1 MSDYLRVAGILLE
14 VLLLFNLIIIAH
26 ELGHFLAA
34 RWRGLV
40 VEKFGIWF
48 GKPIWKKTI
57 GGVEYSLGS
66 IPAGGFV
73 ALPQLAPMESV
84 EGESKHDRSALPP
97 VSALDK
103 VIVAISGPVASMLL
117 ALFCAVIVWFV
128 GRPVSQT
135 ESTTVIGYVVPD
147 GPAAKAGLLPGDE
160 ILEVNRHPVSK
171 FAGMGNMR
179 QSVTWN
185 IVRSEEPLIPIK
197 FERDGVVQTVEIE
210 PTKPERQGW
219 GRRPHGQI
227 GILPA
232 ATPVV
237 AKVFKDSPA
246 AVAGIQPRD
255 LITAVDGQPLLS
267 LATLSE
273 YLDKHQTGVPID
285 LTVLRGGETLQLS
298 VSPMVPDGGNKPRV
312 GILWDDQGVTTLEHP
327 NPIDLVV
334 GSVRT
339 MYDTLSAVLS
349 PRSDIKA
356 EHLSGPVGIMWI
368 YYLLFESPDGW
379 RLALWFSVVLNVNL
393 ALLNL
398 LPIPVLDGGHITIA
412 LIEAIRRKPINV
424 RLLEII
430 QSGFAFLIIGYMLYI
445 TFFDVVDL
453 PPRGQLLLAF
463 LVLVGLLL
471 MLLSIVSLRP
481 FVYIALAVLL
491 LLAFWASSFLKE
503 KEPAAELKFSSPLPS
518 KAVPS
523 NQ

>member
-1 MSDYLRVAGILLE
+1 MLWSSFMADYLRVAGILLE

-26 ELGHFLAA
+26 ELGHFVAA

-73 ALPQLAPMESV
+73 ALPQLAPMEAV
-84 EGESKHDRSALPP
+84 EGETKHDRAALPP

-103 VIVAISGPVASMLL
+103 IIVAISGPVASMTL
-117 ALFCAVIVWFV
+117 ALLCAVIVWFV
-128 GRPVSQT
+128 GRPVSQAET
-135 ESTTVIGYVVPD
+135 STVIGYVLPE
-147 GPAAKAGLLPGDE
+147 GPAAKAGLRPGDK

-185 IVRSEEPLIPIK
+185 VVRSEEPLIPIK
-197 FERDGVVQTVEIE
+197 FERDGTVQTVEVE
-210 PTKPERQGW
+210 PTIPERQGW
-219 GRRPHGQI
+219 GRRPLRQI

-232 ATPVV
+232 TTPMV

-246 AVAGIQPRD
+246 ATAGIQPRD

-267 LATLSE
+267 LASLSE
-273 YLDKHQTGVPID
+273 YLDTHQAGVPID
-285 LTVLRGGETLQLS
+285 LAVQRGDETLQLA
-298 VSPMVPDGGNKPRV
+298 VTPLVPEGEDKPRV
-312 GILWDDQGVTTLEHP
+312 GIMWDDRGPTVLEHP
-327 NPIDLVV
+327 NPWQLVV

-339 MYDTLSAVLS
+339 MVDTLSAVFS

-356 EHLSGPVGIMWI
+356 QHLSGPVGIMRI

-398 LPIPVLDGGHITIA
+398 LPIPVLDGGHIMLAI
-412 LIEAIRRKPINV
+412 IEAIRRKPINV
-424 RLLEII
+424 RLLEIV

-445 TFFDVVDL
+445 TFFDVQDL
-453 PPRGQLLLAF
+453 PWRSKG
-463 LVLVGLLL
+463 
-471 MLLSIVSLRP
+471 
-481 FVYIALAVLL
+481 
-491 LLAFWASSFLKE
+491 E
-503 KEPAAELKFSSPLPS
+503 EPPAELKFTPKP
-518 KAVPS
+518 
-523 NQ
+523 

>member
-1 MSDYLRVAGILLE
+1 MADYLRVAGILLE
-14 VLLLFNLIIIAH
+14 VLVLFNLIIIAH

-48 GKPIWKKTI
+48 GKPLWKKTV

-103 VIVAISGPVASMLL
+103 IIVAAAGPAASMLL
-117 ALFCAVIVWFV
+117 ALLCAAVVWYV
-128 GRPVSQT
+128 GRPVSQAET
-135 ESTTVIGYVVPD
+135 TTVIGYVLPD
-147 GPAAKAGLLPGDE
+147 GPAAKAGLRPGDR
-160 ILEVNRHPVSK
+160 ILEVNRHPVTK

-185 IVRSEEPLIPIK
+185 VVRSEEPLIPVK
-197 FERDGVVQTVEIE
+197 FERNGAVQTVEVE
-210 PTKPERQGW
+210 PVTPERKGW
-219 GRRPHGQI
+219 GRRPLRQI

-232 ATPVV
+232 TTPMV
-237 AKVFKDSPA
+237 AKVFPDSPA
-246 AVAGIQPRD
+246 AEAGIRPRD

-267 LATLSE
+267 LASLSQ
-273 YLDKHQTGVPID
+273 YLDKHKAGAPID
-285 LTVLRGGETLQLS
+285 LSVKRGDETLQL
-298 VSPMVPDGGNKPRV
+298 VVTPAIPEGEEKLRV
-312 GILWDDQGVTTLEHP
+312 GILWDDRGVTVLEHP
-327 NPIDLVV
+327 DPWQLVV

-339 MYDTLSAVLS
+339 MIDTLSAVFS

-356 EHLSGPVGIMWI
+356 EHLSGPVGIMRI

-398 LPIPVLDGGHITIA
+398 LPIPVLDGGHITLA
-412 LIEAIRRKPINV
+412 VIEAVRRKPINV
-424 RLLEII
+424 RVLEIV
-430 QSGFAFLIIGYMLYI
+430 QSGFAMLIIGYMLYV
-445 TFFDVVDL
+445 TFFDVQDL
-453 PPRGQLLLAF
+453 PWRG
-463 LVLVGLLL
+463 
-471 MLLSIVSLRP
+471 
-481 FVYIALAVLL
+481 
-491 LLAFWASSFLKE
+491 KTE
-503 KEPAAELKFSSPLPS
+503 EPAAELKF
-518 KAVPS
+518 VPKR
-523 NQ
+523 

>member
-1 MSDYLRVAGILLE
+1 MSDYLRIAGILLE

-48 GKPIWKKTI
+48 GKPLWKKTI

-84 EGESKHDRSALPP
+84 EGESKHDRAALPP
-97 VSALDK
+97 VTAMDK
-103 VIVAISGPVASMLL
+103 IIVALAGPVASMLL
-117 ALFCAVIVWFV
+117 ALLCAVIVWYV
-128 GRPVSQT
+128 GRPVSQAET
-135 ESTTVIGYVVPD
+135 STVIGYVLPE
-147 GPAAKAGLLPGDE
+147 GPAAKAGLEPGDK
-160 ILEVNRHPVSK
+160 ILEVNRQPVTR

-185 IVRSEEPLIPIK
+185 VVRSEEPLIPVK
-197 FERDGVVQTVEIE
+197 FERDGAVQTVEVE
-210 PTKPERQGW
+210 PTIPERQGW
-219 GRRPHGQI
+219 GRRPLRQI

-232 ATPVV
+232 TTPMV
-237 AKVFKDSPA
+237 AKVFPDSPA
-246 AVAGIQPRD
+246 AAAGILPRD

-267 LATLSE
+267 LVSLSE
-273 YLDKHQTGVPID
+273 YLDTHQAGVPID
-285 LTVLRGGETLQLS
+285 LTVQRGDQTLQLA
-298 VSPMVPDGGNKPRV
+298 VTPLVPEGEETPRV
-312 GILWDDQGVTTLEHP
+312 GILWDDRGPTVLEHP
-327 NPIDLVV
+327 NPWQLVV

-339 MYDTLSAVLS
+339 MVDTLSAVFS

-356 EHLSGPVGIMWI
+356 EHLSGPVGIMRI

-398 LPIPVLDGGHITIA
+398 LPIPVLDGGHITLAI
-412 LIEAIRRKPINV
+412 IEAIRRKPINV
-424 RLLEII
+424 RVLEVV

-445 TFFDVVDL
+445 TFFDVQDL
-453 PPRGQLLLAF
+453 PWRGGA
-463 LVLVGLLL
+463 
-471 MLLSIVSLRP
+471 
-481 FVYIALAVLL
+481 
-491 LLAFWASSFLKE
+491 E
-503 KEPAAELKFSSPLPS
+503 EPPAELKFSPAPT
-518 KAVPS
+518 AEPAPD
-523 NQ
+523 NP

>member
-1 MSDYLRVAGILLE
+1 MADYLRIAGILLE

-48 GKPIWKKTI
+48 GKPLWKKTI

-84 EGESKHDRSALPP
+84 EGESKHDRAALPP

-103 VIVAISGPVASMLL
+103 IIVAISGPVASMLL
-117 ALFCAVIVWFV
+117 ALLCAVIVWLV
-128 GRPVSQT
+128 GRPVSQAET
-135 ESTTVIGYVVPD
+135 STVIGYVLPE
-147 GPAAKAGLLPGDE
+147 GPAAKAGLEPGDK
-160 ILEVNRHPVSK
+160 ILEVNRQPVTR

-185 IVRSEEPLIPIK
+185 VVRSEEPLIPVK
-197 FERDGVVQTVEIE
+197 FERDGAVQTVEVE
-210 PTKPERQGW
+210 PTIPERQGW
-219 GRRPHGQI
+219 GRRPLRQI

-232 ATPVV
+232 TTPMV
-237 AKVFKDSPA
+237 AKVFPDSPA
-246 AVAGIQPRD
+246 ATAGIQPRD
-255 LITAVDGQPLLS
+255 LITAVDGEPLLS
-267 LATLSE
+267 LASLSE
-273 YLDKHQTGVPID
+273 YLDTHQAGVPVD
-285 LTVLRGGETLQLS
+285 LTVQRGDQTLQLS
-298 VSPMVPDGGNKPRV
+298 VTPLVPEGEEKPRV
-312 GILWDDQGVTTLEHP
+312 GILWDDRGPTVLEHP
-327 NPIDLVV
+327 NPWQLVV

-339 MYDTLSAVLS
+339 MIDTLSAVFS

-356 EHLSGPVGIMWI
+356 EHLSGPVGIMRI

-398 LPIPVLDGGHITIA
+398 LPIPVLDGGHITLAI
-412 LIEAIRRKPINV
+412 IEAIRRKPINV
-424 RLLEII
+424 RVLEVV

-445 TFFDVVDL
+445 TFFDVQDL
-453 PPRGQLLLAF
+453 PWRG
-463 LVLVGLLL
+463 
-471 MLLSIVSLRP
+471 
-481 FVYIALAVLL
+481 
-491 LLAFWASSFLKE
+491 KTE
-503 KEPAAELKFSSPLPS
+503 EPPAELKFSPAPPTE
-518 KAVPS
+518 AAPS
-523 NQ
+523 NP